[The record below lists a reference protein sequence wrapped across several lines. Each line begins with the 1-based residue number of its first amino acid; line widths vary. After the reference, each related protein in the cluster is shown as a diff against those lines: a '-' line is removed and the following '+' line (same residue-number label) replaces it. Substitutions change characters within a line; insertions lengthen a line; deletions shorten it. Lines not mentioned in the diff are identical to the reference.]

1 MTVTF
6 DFKII
11 GQTGIPKI
19 SLIEAQNEQA
29 FNFIKDE
36 ENLAILPNGSAPI
49 FDSSI
54 DNFITDAEQ
63 AHLCCVQS

>member
-1 MTVTF
+1 MRPTF

-29 FNFIKDE
+29 FEFITGE
-36 ENLAILPNGSAPI
+36 QNLAILPDGSAPI
-49 FDSSI
+49 CDASI
-54 DNFITDAEQ
+54 DDFINVAEHAQ
-63 AHLCCVQS
+63 LSCALS

>member
-1 MTVTF
+1 MSVTF

-19 SLIEAQNEQA
+19 SLIEAQNEEA

-36 ENLAILPNGSAPI
+36 ECLAMLPDGCAPI
-49 FDSSI
+49 CDESI
-54 DNFITDAEQ
+54 EDFLTDAGN
-63 AHLCCVQS
+63 AHLSCCLV